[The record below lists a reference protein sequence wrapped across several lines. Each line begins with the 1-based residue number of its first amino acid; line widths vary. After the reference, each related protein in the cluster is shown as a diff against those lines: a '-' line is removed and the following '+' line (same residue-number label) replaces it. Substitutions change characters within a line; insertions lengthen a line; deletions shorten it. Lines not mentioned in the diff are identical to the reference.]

1 MNKDIKRLHNRLVR
15 KLITGKDLEKQM
27 RAINKDFSQ
36 DQDFEAIANEKG
48 VTVRELVRDFETLV
62 PELNNY

>member
-15 KLITGKDLEKQM
+15 KLITGEDLEKQM

>member
-27 RAINKDFSQ
+27 KRINKVQCSE
-36 DQDFEAIANEKG
+36 QDFETIANSKG
-48 VTVRELVRDFETLV
+48 ITVRELVTKWDFYV

>member
-48 VTVRELVRDFETLV
+48 ITVRELVRDFEILV